1 MNTSWKKKN
10 NPALLFSSWGFRR
23 RTCLTS
29 LLRIYLSHSGE
40 FFHLMLGCRLVSF
53 SVNICAISD
62 FKWKGGLVPE
72 IKFTGR
78 KSVHLS
84 RLLEKS
90 TLSSDYSCNAFR
102 KLWSVNLC
110 DLYNWMKCI
119 YYTIIMRHTAL
130 QPLPHLHLFE
140 HRCFV
145 YQSTDIQLDTPTP
158 HNL

>member
-1 MNTSWKKKN
+1 MKIRKFYLPKKHFSGSTSKKIHPVQSILYLFTMNKSWKKKKN
-10 NPALLFSSWGFRR
+10 NPALLLSSWGFRR

-40 FFHLMLGCRLVSF
+40 FFHLMLGCRLISF

-102 KLWSVNLC
+102 KL
-110 DLYNWMKCI
+110 
-119 YYTIIMRHTAL
+119 
-130 QPLPHLHLFE
+130 
-140 HRCFV
+140 
-145 YQSTDIQLDTPTP
+145 
-158 HNL
+158 